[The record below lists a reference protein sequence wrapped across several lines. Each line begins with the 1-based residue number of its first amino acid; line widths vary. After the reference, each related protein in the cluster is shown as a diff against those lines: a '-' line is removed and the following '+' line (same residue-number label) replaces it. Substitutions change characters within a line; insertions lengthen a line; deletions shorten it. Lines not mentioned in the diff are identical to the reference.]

1 MQHARESNTPA
12 LIIRPTLM
20 STSPN
25 EIAAGICICAVPVEY
40 HSFDVAAA
48 AAAAVERATPWQLR
62 RAAWTTRYISDK
74 GNGVVARELRS
85 TSKYIINPGARLK
98 LNSHWI
104 SGSRLQRERARYE
117 RTFEKTTS
125 RSKLH
130 RGKASRGRG
139 EIFRFVFS
147 SRQ

>member
-25 EIAAGICICAVPVEY
+25 EIAAGICICAVEY
-40 HSFDVAAA
+40 HAFDVAAA

-104 SGSRLQRERARYE
+104 SGD
-117 RTFEKTTS
+117 
-125 RSKLH
+125 
-130 RGKASRGRG
+130 
-139 EIFRFVFS
+139 
-147 SRQ
+147 

>member
-25 EIAAGICICAVPVEY
+25 EIAAGICICAVEYPWEY

-98 LNSHWI
+98 LNSHSTTGTGKI
-104 SGSRLQRERARYE
+104 RENVREDYE
-117 RTFEKTTS
+117 
-125 RSKLH
+125 
-130 RGKASRGRG
+130 
-139 EIFRFVFS
+139 
-147 SRQ
+147 